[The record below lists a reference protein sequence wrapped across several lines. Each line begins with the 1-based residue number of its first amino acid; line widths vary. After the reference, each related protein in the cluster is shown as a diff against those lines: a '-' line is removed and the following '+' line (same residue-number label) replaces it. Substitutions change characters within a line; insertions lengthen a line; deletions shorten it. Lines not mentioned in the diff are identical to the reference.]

1 LVVWSTDVN
10 RCKRRY
16 QQQAKPADRFEAKGK
31 WPSAV
36 AFKSAAADA
45 APPAYGRDLTHQV
58 EPAERGNPDLLRPG
72 RLCLIRACGAGK
84 LSTACGA
91 VSAISGPTSGLRHR
105 RTDPAQA
112 NPDLPLGTSQRDD
125 SAVSGSAA
133 SQLDILF
140 PNFAGLRERAPPAA
154 CQRLFVETTAASKRF
169 SKIRVV
175 R

>member
-1 LVVWSTDVN
+1 VVWSTDVN

-112 NPDLPLGTSQRDD
+112 NLDLPLEHLNGTIQQQVAPLHRNWISCFQALLVCESEHRRPPVNASLSRPQQPPKGSQK
-125 SAVSGSAA
+125 
-133 SQLDILF
+133 L
-140 PNFAGLRERAPPAA
+140 E
-154 CQRLFVETTAASKRF
+154 
-169 SKIRVV
+169 
-175 R
+175 